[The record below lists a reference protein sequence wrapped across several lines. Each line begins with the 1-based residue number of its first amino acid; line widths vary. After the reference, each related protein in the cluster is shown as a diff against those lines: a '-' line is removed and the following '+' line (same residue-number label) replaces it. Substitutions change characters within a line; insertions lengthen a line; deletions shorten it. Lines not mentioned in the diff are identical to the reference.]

1 MEKIAKRYDRN
12 RPADAGGVNVRE
24 ILGIKEGQ
32 NPKLPASVEDLID
45 IEDYMTGDDLMYAG
59 GDEKEAAK
67 KAKRSAKKKAVIP
80 KSK

>member
-1 MEKIAKRYDRN
+1 MRTRWRRLPNDTTVTGQ
-12 RPADAGGVNVRE
+12 PTLE